1 MKLARRH
8 PELVQVLRAV
18 RLPPLETWV
27 VVHEELRRE
36 RAVSIAF
43 DSLVQ
48 FLKYYC
54 AGGDE

>member
-36 RAVSIAF
+36 RDVSSAF
-43 DSLVQ
+43 DSLVE
-48 FLKYYC
+48 F
-54 AGGDE
+54 